1 MTGGWVTFSG
11 EFSEW
16 LRKLE
21 GDMEAVG
28 DWGGAGEEDVKWS
41 GEEVLCWREEADL
54 VVRSYWWKEG
64 RGDEGP
70 IRDTRLLDLDLNL
83 GDCGTTVSFLLLVCL
98 SLGDSAGLVGSEA
111 YESCVGAKDR
121 AFRTS
126 LAACPGG
133 GRGAST
139 QPTKGT

>member
-54 VVRSYWWKEG
+54 VVRSYWWNEG

-111 YESCVGAKDR
+111 
-121 AFRTS
+121 
-126 LAACPGG
+126 
-133 GRGAST
+133 
-139 QPTKGT
+139 